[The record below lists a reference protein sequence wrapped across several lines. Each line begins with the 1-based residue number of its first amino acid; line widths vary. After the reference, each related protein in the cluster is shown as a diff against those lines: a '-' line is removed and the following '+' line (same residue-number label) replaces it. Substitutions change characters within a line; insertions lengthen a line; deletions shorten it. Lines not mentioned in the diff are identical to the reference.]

1 MNPELAR
8 NRHGRFGQRFPV
20 SGVERKWDFGAV
32 RSESDPEADL
42 DQFKLFEGGVAYCE
56 WKTSANV
63 VPIYGR
69 CNRADGGDFGTDPR
83 CWCVRG
89 KRTVS
94 STANLG
100 RRQRQPAN
108 CSPTIYRKPFAR
120 RKAAGVTPIHF
131 RNTRFSWVAPL
142 NPTASAT
149 SAIDRSL
156 SDNISF
162 ATLIRSDRTY

>member
-1 MNPELAR
+1 MPARHIDDTRRRCLAFLNDPKLLDRRPSSPSLRTRQNRNLAHVCSFACKSISKLSQAKLPPGRRPSPE
-8 NRHGRFGQRFPV
+8 G
-20 SGVERKWDFGAV
+20 
-32 RSESDPEADL
+32 
-42 DQFKLFEGGVAYCE
+42 Y
-56 WKTSANV
+56 
-63 VPIYGR
+63 
-69 CNRADGGDFGTDPR
+69 GDFGTDPR
-83 CWCVRG
+83 CWCVKG
-89 KRTVS
+89 KQAVS

-100 RRQRQPAN
+100 RRQGQPAN
-108 CSPTIYRKPFAR
+108 CTPTVYRKPFSR
-120 RKAAGVTPIHF
+120 RKAVGVTPIHF

>member
-1 MNPELAR
+1 MVSRDLLPMRERRRRAAR
-8 NRHGRFGQRFPV
+8 DRQAAKPTSINLNLLKDGLRSV
-20 SGVERKWDFGAV
+20 SGRLLPTLCRYTVDAIARTV
-32 RSESDPEADL
+32 
-42 DQFKLFEGGVAYCE
+42 
-56 WKTSANV
+56 
-63 VPIYGR
+63 
-69 CNRADGGDFGTDPR
+69 GDFGTEQR
-83 CWCVRG
+83 CWCLSG
-89 KRTVS
+89 KQAVS

-108 CSPTIYRKPFAR
+108 CTPTIYRKPFSR
-120 RKAAGVTPIHF
+120 RKAVGVTPIHF